1 MVNGMCVELFILNR
15 MKNYLDNGFN
25 FVILCYEINDIVIL
39 EIDV

>member
-1 MVNGMCVELFILNR
+1 MCVELFILNR

-39 EIDV
+39 EMDV